1 MSSAESTGRPI
12 RVRVVIPCRNEAGFI
27 GPCLSSL
34 VAADRVGMDV
44 EVWVCDGI
52 SEDGTRAEVQ
62 AISSEHSWIRL
73 MDNPARTTPQAMNL
87 GLRPE
92 GYDVG
97 VILGAHAEV
106 DPAFLRANIDLLAAN
121 PEAGCTGGIIEN
133 VYTDAIG
140 RSIGAAMGHPFG
152 VGGAHFRTGRKAG
165 EVDTVAFGAYR
176 REVFEQ
182 VGFFDE
188 RLVRNQ
194 DDELNY
200 RVTKAGWKILLS
212 PKIKSRYVV
221 RASFGKLARQY
232 WQYGYWKVY
241 VNRLHRT
248 VTTVRQL
255 VPAAFVLFLVCGVI
269 AAWLSPVLRW
279 SYALG
284 LVLYVLVAVISAA
297 QAAGRSGD
305 APRVIASF
313 LLLHLSYGLGYLMGA
328 WDFIL
333 LGRGPKP
340 DASASS
346 R

>member
-1 MSSAESTGRPI
+1 MTDAARPGQSI

-34 VAADRVGMDV
+34 IEADRSGMDV
-44 EVWVCDGI
+44 EVWVCDGM

-62 AISSEHSWIRL
+62 AISSVHTWIKMVENR
-73 MDNPARTTPQAMNL
+73 ARTTPQAMNL
-87 GLRPE
+87 GLKPD

-97 VILGAHAEV
+97 IILGAHAEV
-106 DPAFLRANIDLLAAN
+106 DPAFLRANIEVLAAH
-121 PEAGCTGGIIEN
+121 PVAGCAGGIIEN
-133 VYTDAIG
+133 VYADAIG

-152 VGGAHFRTGRKAG
+152 VGGAHFRTGRKEG

-176 REVFEQ
+176 REVFAQ
-182 VGFFDE
+182 VGYFDE

-212 PKIKSRYVV
+212 PRIKSRYVV
-221 RASFGKLARQY
+221 RASFSKLAKQY
-232 WQYGYWKVY
+232 GQYGYWKVY

-248 VTTVRQL
+248 VTTMRQL
-255 VPAAFVLFLVCGVI
+255 VPAAFVLFIAIGAI
-269 AAWLSPVLRW
+269 AAVLFPALRW
-279 SYALG
+279 PYAIG
-284 LVLYVLVAVISAA
+284 LLLYAAVAIASAVH
-297 QAAGRSGD
+297 AADRRPD
-305 APRVIASF
+305 IPRVLAAFMI
-313 LLLHLSYGLGYLMGA
+313 LHFAYGTGYLRGA

-333 LGRGPKP
+333 FGRGPKG
-340 DASASS
+340 SASTSS